1 MNVHE
6 LKQTDPKRYEREY
19 WKWVEGF
26 DYDWWEP
33 CVDGLKEQFRQE
45 HGAYVDSIYFRLAYS
60 QGDYAVV
67 EWDMRLHEYMKQHG
81 LDVEYPALYAAAVD
95 NNSGVYVDSRS
106 GCSSSIRV
114 DIECPVGD
122 SYPSGIFQHLDE
134 EAWDELLDQQ
144 WADADLEEHV
154 TDFSERLNRE
164 AYKAIQAE
172 YEYLTSD
179 EQFEEWCE
187 ANEEEFD
194 DEVSC

>member
-6 LKQTDPKRYEREY
+6 LRETDSRRFEREHD
-19 WKWVEGF
+19 KWVASM

-33 CVDGLKEQFRQE
+33 CVDGLKEHFRVE
-45 HGAYVDSIYFRLAYS
+45 HGIDVDNIYFNLGYS

-67 EWDMRLHEYMKQHG
+67 DWDMRLHKYMKQHG

-95 NNSGVYVDSRS
+95 LNCGVYVASVRS
-106 GCSSSIRV
+106 SSSIRV

-122 SYPSGIFQHLDE
+122 SYPSGIFQHLEE
-134 EAWDELLDQQ
+134 EAWDELIEQQ
-144 WADADLEEHV
+144 WDDADLEEHV
-154 TDFSERLNRE
+154 SDFSKSLNDE
-164 AYKAIQAE
+164 AYKAIRAE

-179 EQFEEWCE
+179 EQFIEWCE
-187 ANEEEFD
+187 ANDEEFD